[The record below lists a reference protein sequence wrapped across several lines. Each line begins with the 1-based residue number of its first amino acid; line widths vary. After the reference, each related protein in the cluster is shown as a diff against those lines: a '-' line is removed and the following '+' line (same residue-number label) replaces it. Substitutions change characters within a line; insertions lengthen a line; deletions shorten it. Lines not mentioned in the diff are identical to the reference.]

1 MTKNPE
7 DREAEQPPRID
18 LRHLLTYLLI
28 FVVTPSLTFI
38 IGKWLDRTLAF
49 PQFPPF
55 PLNLCVGLSIFFFG
69 LALGIKSTRLL
80 YKVGQGLPWGELD
93 DQVKSTRLVT
103 TGPYAYCRNPMTLGY
118 SLLPL
123 GMGIMFQSLGMTIP
137 IPAVIF
143 ISLIIWLKAREEPNL
158 ERRFGEV
165 YSQYKRSTPFLIP
178 RPKPLILDLA
188 NAFSEFR
195 EGGPFKRKALSPR
208 DFPESKKRRE
218 DLKE

>member
-28 FVVTPSLTFI
+28 FVAAPSLTFI
-38 IGKWLDRTLAF
+38 IGKWLDRTLEF
-49 PQFPPF
+49 PPFPPF

-80 YKVGQGLPWGELD
+80 YKVGQGLPWGELNS
-93 DQVKSTRLVT
+93 QVKSTRLVT

-123 GMGIMFQSLGMTIP
+123 GMGVMFQSLGMTIP
-137 IPAVIF
+137 IPAAIF
-143 ISLIIWLKAREEPNL
+143 VSMIIWLKVWEEPNL

-178 RPKPLILDLA
+178 RANPLIPDLVKT
-188 NAFSEFR
+188 FSEFR
-195 EGGPFKRKALSPR
+195 RRGPFKRKALNPQ
-208 DFPESKKRRE
+208 DFPESKKSQE
-218 DLKE
+218 DPEE

>member
-7 DREAEQPPRID
+7 DREAEQPPRIH

-28 FVVTPSLTFI
+28 FVVAPSLTFI

-49 PQFPPF
+49 PQVPPF
-55 PLNLCVGLSIFFFG
+55 PLNLCAGLSIFFFG
-69 LALGIKSTRLL
+69 LTLGVKSTRLL

-93 DQVKSTRLVT
+93 GHVKSTRLVT

-123 GMGIMFQSLGMTIP
+123 GMGIMFQSPGMTIP

-143 ISLIIWLKAREEPNL
+143 TSMTIWLKAREEPNL
-158 ERRFGEV
+158 EKRFGEV

-178 RPKPLILDLA
+178 RAKPLLLDLA
-188 NAFSEFR
+188 SAISEFR
-195 EGGPFKRKALSPR
+195 QRGPFRRKASSPQ
-208 DFPESKKRRE
+208 DLPELKKSRE